1 MDAAAQHTTLSRP
14 LLAAASLT
22 LLAAALSLGG
32 CSTASTGREAY
43 FASRADTVMFGAGT
57 GETRVSV
64 GLDSPFGNDVGL
76 ADASDSAP
84 RALGDNR

>member
-1 MDAAAQHTTLSRP
+1 MDAAAQHTTLPRP
-14 LLAAASLT
+14 LLAAASLI
-22 LLAAALSLGG
+22 LIAAAPLLGG

-43 FASRADTVMFGAGT
+43 FASRAATVMFTPGS

-64 GLDSPFGNDVGL
+64 GPDTPFGNDVGL

-84 RALGDNR
+84 RALGR